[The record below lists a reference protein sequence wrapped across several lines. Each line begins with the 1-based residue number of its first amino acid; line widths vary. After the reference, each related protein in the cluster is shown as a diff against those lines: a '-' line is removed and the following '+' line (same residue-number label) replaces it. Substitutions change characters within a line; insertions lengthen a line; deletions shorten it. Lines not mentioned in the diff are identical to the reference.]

1 MAQSA
6 SKSGGGNKSGGEGAS
21 GASTIW
27 GGRFDGG
34 PDAIMEEIN
43 ASIEYDKRLANEDIA
58 GSIAHVRMLAK
69 QGIVSDDDANAIV
82 GGLETVRDEIA
93 AGDFEFKRSLEDI
106 HMNVESRLAD
116 LIGPAAGR
124 LHTARSRNDQVATDF
139 KLWTRGA
146 VDALSAGVKD
156 LQAALIERAEEE
168 AATVIPGFTHL
179 QGAQPVTL
187 GHYLLAYVEML
198 GRDRGRLEDC
208 RRRLNECPL
217 GVAALAGTSF
227 PIDRHMTAET
237 LGFARPTANSLDT
250 VSDRDFALEFLAA
263 STILAVHLSRFAEEM
278 VIWCS
283 QQFGFATFTDAFS
296 TGSSIMP
303 QKRNPD
309 AAELVRAKVGRIA
322 GAFQGL
328 VIVMKGL
335 PLTYGKDMQ
344 EDKEAVFD
352 AADNIALAVAATAGM
367 VRDVQFNKKRLAE
380 DAARGFSTATDLA
393 DWLVRVLG
401 MPFRQ
406 AHHVTGSLV
415 AMAEEKG
422 CALEDL
428 GVDEMQKVDP
438 AITADVYSVLGVEN
452 SVTSRTSYGGTAPE
466 NVTAQAKEARTRF
479 LD

>member
-187 GHYLLAYVEML
+187 RGFNYDLML
-198 GRDRGRLEDC
+198 GHKELHMNHIIDQDRAIEKY
-208 RRRLNECPL
+208 
-217 GVAALAGTSF
+217 F
-227 PIDRHMTAET
+227 P
-237 LGFARPTANSLDT
+237 
-250 VSDRDFALEFLAA
+250 
-263 STILAVHLSRFAEEM
+263 
-278 VIWCS
+278 
-283 QQFGFATFTDAFS
+283 
-296 TGSSIMP
+296 
-303 QKRNPD
+303 
-309 AAELVRAKVGRIA
+309 
-322 GAFQGL
+322 
-328 VIVMKGL
+328 
-335 PLTYGKDMQ
+335 
-344 EDKEAVFD
+344 
-352 AADNIALAVAATAGM
+352 
-367 VRDVQFNKKRLAE
+367 
-380 DAARGFSTATDLA
+380 
-393 DWLVRVLG
+393 
-401 MPFRQ
+401 
-406 AHHVTGSLV
+406 
-415 AMAEEKG
+415 
-422 CALEDL
+422 
-428 GVDEMQKVDP
+428 
-438 AITADVYSVLGVEN
+438 
-452 SVTSRTSYGGTAPE
+452 
-466 NVTAQAKEARTRF
+466 
-479 LD
+479 